1 MAIITDQQIQSFLAI
16 DIVDGKGDGKG
27 DGNGYGNGYGN
38 GDGYGFGDG
47 NGYGNGDCYSFGD
60 GDGKG
65 YGNGFGD
72 GYGNGD
78 GYGYSFGDG
87 IQEFANYKLYC
98 IDGVPT
104 AITSIHG
111 NVAQGFILE
120 KNMNRKPCFIVK
132 DGNRFAHGNTLR
144 DAFTSLQEK
153 LYDDSTEEERL
164 DAFKTKF
171 PEFDTPYPNRDL
183 FAFHHVL
190 TGSCRM
196 GREQFVSN
204 HGISLDG
211 KTTVR
216 EFVRLTRD
224 SYGGSVIRKLP
235 ESYGITK

>member
-1 MAIITDQQIQSFLAI
+1 MAIITDQQVQSFLAI
-16 DIVDGKGDGKG
+16 DV
-27 DGNGYGNGYGN
+27 GNGYGN
-38 GDGYGFGDG
+38 GYGFGDG
-47 NGYGNGDCYSFGD
+47 NGYGNGYGD
-60 GDGKG
+60 GFGYGFG
-65 YGNGFGD
+65 YGNG
-72 GYGNGD
+72 NC
-78 GYGYSFGDG
+78 DG
-87 IQEFANYKLYC
+87 IQEFAGYKLYC

-120 KNMNRKPCFIVK
+120 KNVNRKPCFIVK

>member
-1 MAIITDQQIQSFLAI
+1 M
-16 DIVDGKGDGKG
+16 
-27 DGNGYGNGYGN
+27 
-38 GDGYGFGDG
+38 
-47 NGYGNGDCYSFGD
+47 
-60 GDGKG
+60 
-65 YGNGFGD
+65 
-72 GYGNGD
+72 
-78 GYGYSFGDG
+78 
-87 IQEFANYKLYC
+87 
-98 IDGVPT
+98 
-104 AITSIHG
+104 
-111 NVAQGFILE
+111 
-120 KNMNRKPCFIVK
+120 
-132 DGNRFAHGNTLR
+132 
-144 DAFTSLQEK
+144 
-153 LYDDSTEEERL
+153 

-211 KTTVR
+211 NTTVR